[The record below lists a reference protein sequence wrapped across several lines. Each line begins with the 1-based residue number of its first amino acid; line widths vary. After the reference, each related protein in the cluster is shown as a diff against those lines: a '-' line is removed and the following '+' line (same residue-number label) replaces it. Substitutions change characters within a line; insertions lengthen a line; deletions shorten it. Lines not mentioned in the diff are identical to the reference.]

1 MTTEENEQDI
11 QKLMRGLEI
20 AEYRMLKDKA
30 LRNEV
35 VIQGDD
41 RGGYKAISARE
52 LFARLYP
59 QEAATL

>member
-1 MTTEENEQDI
+1 MTAKEREQNT

-41 RGGYKAISARE
+41 KGGYKAISARV

-59 QEAATL
+59 QEAAML